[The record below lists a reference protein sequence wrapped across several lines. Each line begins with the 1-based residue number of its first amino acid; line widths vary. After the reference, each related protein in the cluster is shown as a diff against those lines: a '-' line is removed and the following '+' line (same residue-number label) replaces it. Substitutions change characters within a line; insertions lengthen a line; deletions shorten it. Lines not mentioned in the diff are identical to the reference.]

1 MALSSLALLAMMIG
15 LPLLF
20 IALGRWVAPH
30 APGSE
35 FSLLVM
41 VGMVAA
47 YITYLLGVYYLVGA
61 FIAGL
66 VARLLHQRMPL
77 LASHENLHAL
87 RLFASFFL
95 RGAGAGHRDHPG
107 GVAAA
112 HRRGLAAAAGDVR
125 REFPQQPA
133 RLAGAGAD
141 PDLHPGAGG
150 DHARALPDSGG
161 AVRRAAAVRGTDHAA
176 AVAGVPHAVRCRSG
190 GTGAGRR
197 GRVRTGGS
205 HRDAAGGAAR
215 ATLSGHLHGLRPSAQ
230 AVRVGA

>member
-20 IALGRWVAPH
+20 IALGRWVAR
-30 APGSE
+30 ARLE

-87 RLFASFFL
+87 RLFASFFVPFYFFN
-95 RGAGAGHRDHPG
+95 AGTRCPAKRS
-107 GVAAA
+107 AS
-112 HRRGLAAAAGDVR
+112 RRWGWA
-125 REFPQQPA
+125 
-133 RLAGAGAD
+133 
-141 PDLHPGAGG
+141 
-150 DHARALPDSGG
+150 S
-161 AVRRAAAVRGTDHAA
+161 
-176 AVAGVPHAVRCRSG
+176 
-190 GTGAGRR
+190 
-197 GRVRTGGS
+197 
-205 HRDAAGGAAR
+205 
-215 ATLSGHLHGLRPSAQ
+215 
-230 AVRVGA
+230 